1 MQVDEVSF
9 LCFSLIILANPRS
22 RTTTGTAGKRRVG
35 AAQGVMILRS
45 DIHAASVAAIN
56 DMGIETLT
64 HPERLLGPGT
74 PHKD

>member
-9 LCFSLIILANPRS
+9 LCFSLISLANPTS
-22 RTTTGTAGKRRVG
+22 RTRTQTAGKRRVG
-35 AAQGVMILRS
+35 TAQGVMILRS
-45 DIHAASVAAIN
+45 DIHAAGVAAIH

-64 HPERLLGPGT
+64 HPEMLLGPGT